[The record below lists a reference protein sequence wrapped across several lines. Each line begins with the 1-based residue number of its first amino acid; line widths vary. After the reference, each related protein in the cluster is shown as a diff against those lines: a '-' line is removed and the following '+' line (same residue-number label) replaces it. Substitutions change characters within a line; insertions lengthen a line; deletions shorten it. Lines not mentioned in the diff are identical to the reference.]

1 MKLTDNLTENALVWE
16 KAGFKLPLFNR
27 DLVIEETRK
36 NPQWIHFGAG
46 NIFRAFP
53 AAVHQSLLDQ
63 GLAVAGIIVAEGF
76 DYEIIDKAY
85 KPYNDLSVLIV
96 LKSNGTIEKK
106 VIGSVVESLKADSSS
121 SHWLRLQEIF
131 ASPSLQMASFT
142 ITEKGYSLK
151 NAQGIFAAD
160 VEYDFENGP
169 QQPKNIMAK
178 LASLCLYRFQKG
190 ANPIALVSM
199 DNCSHNGTKLFEAV
213 IAVAKKWAEKGFCTK
228 DFISYLENPQKV
240 SFPWSMIDKIT
251 PRPDD
256 SVKAQL
262 ERDGFEDTGIIITGK
277 NTYTA
282 PFVNA
287 EEAQY
292 LIIEDIFPNGR
303 PPLEKGGII
312 FTDRETVDRVERMK
326 VCTCLNPLH
335 TSLAIYGCLLGYTS
349 IHKEMHDKELTSL
362 IHKIGYEEGL
372 PVVVN
377 PGIIKPEDFIDEVIR
392 IRLPNPFMPDT
403 PQRIACD
410 TSQKLP
416 IRFGQ
421 TISAYM
427 KRSDL
432 DVKSLF
438 FIPLV
443 FAGWLRYLLGLDDE
457 GNVFSP
463 SPDPL
468 LEEVQKYTA
477 GISLRDKGPF
487 HDKLRGLLSDEKIFG
502 VNLYDAGLGEKV
514 ESLFAELTAGKG
526 AVRNTLVKY
535 LS

>member
-36 NPQWIHFGAG
+36 NPQLIHFGAG

-190 ANPIALVSM
+190 ANPIDLVSM
-199 DNCSHNGTKLFEAV
+199 DNCSHNGTKLFAAV
-213 IAVAKKWAEKGFCTK
+213 IAVEKSG
-228 DFISYLENPQKV
+228 
-240 SFPWSMIDKIT
+240 
-251 PRPDD
+251 
-256 SVKAQL
+256 
-262 ERDGFEDTGIIITGK
+262 
-277 NTYTA
+277 
-282 PFVNA
+282 
-287 EEAQY
+287 
-292 LIIEDIFPNGR
+292 
-303 PPLEKGGII
+303 
-312 FTDRETVDRVERMK
+312 
-326 VCTCLNPLH
+326 
-335 TSLAIYGCLLGYTS
+335 
-349 IHKEMHDKELTSL
+349 
-362 IHKIGYEEGL
+362 
-372 PVVVN
+372 
-377 PGIIKPEDFIDEVIR
+377 
-392 IRLPNPFMPDT
+392 
-403 PQRIACD
+403 
-410 TSQKLP
+410 
-416 IRFGQ
+416 
-421 TISAYM
+421 
-427 KRSDL
+427 
-432 DVKSLF
+432 
-438 FIPLV
+438 
-443 FAGWLRYLLGLDDE
+443 
-457 GNVFSP
+457 
-463 SPDPL
+463 
-468 LEEVQKYTA
+468 
-477 GISLRDKGPF
+477 
-487 HDKLRGLLSDEKIFG
+487 
-502 VNLYDAGLGEKV
+502 
-514 ESLFAELTAGKG
+514 
-526 AVRNTLVKY
+526 
-535 LS
+535 